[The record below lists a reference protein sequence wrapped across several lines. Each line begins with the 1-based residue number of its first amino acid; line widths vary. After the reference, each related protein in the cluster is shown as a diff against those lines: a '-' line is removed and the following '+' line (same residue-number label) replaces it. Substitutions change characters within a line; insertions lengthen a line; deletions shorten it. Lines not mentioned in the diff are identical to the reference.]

1 MTRQMMFAIVARGVP
16 YNWDFFY
23 FFLNF
28 VALFAGP
35 EITKFAPPRCAG
47 PGPLHSITV

>member
-1 MTRQMMFAIVARGVP
+1 MTRQMMFAIVARGVLCQLP
-16 YNWDFFY
+16 YTIIG
-23 FFLNF
+23 NF